1 MIKITLSYRFSFLQ
15 KVLALCLWAFLALGS
30 TDAFAQFA
38 VVEDFRGGGSP
49 DIIIGD
55 DAMLTSGNIDPV
67 NSGWLRLTPAVGNKK
82 GYAYV
87 NKSFP
92 ATLGVLMDF
101 EYKIWRDNPDTTY
114 SGADGLSIFLFDGS
128 VTSNDFALG
137 GYGGSLGY
145 AKFDS
150 TPGLKGGYVGI
161 GIDEYGNFANPNS
174 SDKYGGPGER
184 PNSVVMRGPTTTNN
198 SANVV
203 GGVQPTNRFLAG
215 RTILTSTTAPF
226 FTYENISVVGDR
238 NQNAIDYNTVTPTR
252 PNDATFY
259 RRVQVEIQRV
269 DLAGEYYKIIV
280 RWKTNPTDLDF
291 TQILEYTTQDVPPA
305 LLKIGFAAGTG
316 GGYNYHEIR
325 NLFVTTP
332 GNLRVAKRADK
343 DLLQLTAPNNILTYT
358 IEVTNDTDFEAPNI
372 SFKDKITDAY
382 GGDLIE
388 GTDYN
393 VESITTLG
401 FVSTA
406 LPDAATITSNE
417 ITGTLVLG
425 ARKTGRITMV
435 VKLLRAPQGNVLSN
449 MANVDYPMD
458 EDKNNNTSIVRTPVI
473 APGVDLV
480 LSKTVT
486 QQCIDGSSATL
497 PVFTVNVSNIGS
509 SSTVFNRL
517 GTAGQR
523 IAIYNTVPAGYTG
536 YDDSA
541 TLGGF
546 AGTVSDPQNGN
557 VTARWSKTSVTNPD
571 GSTTYRYIAR
581 GTNTSGATET
591 LGAGVTYPPPSP
603 PNDYSIKYSV
613 KPPTGVTTYNDVST
627 AALFTD
633 LNYNIPNESAANQLN
648 NNASITMNL
657 KPAAPAVPPGTIYY
671 CVGETAV
678 ALTATATGTNTLRW
692 YVTPTGFASE
702 FAIKPDTSTGG
713 IYTYYVSQVNGN
725 CEGPQT
731 PISVVV
737 LSPTPGSIGG
747 AATICP
753 NTGKT
758 LTSTTAGTAGT
769 GAPTPASGNTITY
782 RWEKAPG
789 TTGDTWVSTPGSL
802 STLDT
807 GNLSATTRYRRYTI
821 LTTAAG
827 KVCESLPTAEVLIT
841 IPVAGVIGNAQTFCG
856 ASGNASTLNTQTAG
870 TPTTPTAYQWER
882 STNGTSWTNVPA
894 NGTNGPISGTYPSG
908 TTQSYN
914 PITESVTYHYRR
926 QETYAVTSGTCKI
939 PTNAVKITIN
949 ATVPTAGTIV
959 GQTVCNGATPT
970 IVSGTAPGGDILSY
984 QWYSHTATTSGGG
997 TYTAISG
1004 ATSETYTP
1012 PAMTTSTWFRRAA
1025 INSCTAP
1032 TTSTAAPVTP
1042 GVRIIVQSV
1051 PTRGSIG
1058 TAQTICYNTMP
1069 QALTSL
1075 SPGTGS
1081 QTTPTYRWESAPGT
1095 TGGTWTTISG
1105 ATSAGYNPNVSL
1117 TSSMRYRRF
1126 TVSTLPNA
1134 SGGNSVCE
1142 SVPTDEI
1149 VITVKAATDPKTI
1162 GPAQTICNGETL
1174 AILTGDPAAGD
1185 GALTYLWQQSL
1196 DNTPL
1201 SWVTAQGTVA
1211 QTTGISYM
1219 PPSKPIMYYR
1229 RAAYADG
1236 ICVAYTPSV
1245 LIIVQSTIN
1254 VGGISAPA
1262 NICNGTSTTIASSTD
1277 GTGSGTI
1284 TYRWQS
1290 APGATGGSF
1299 TDISG
1304 QTGATLPTGIL
1315 TTTTRYQRFTISTQ
1329 NGKACEAGPS
1339 NVVTVNVYA
1348 ALTEGSIG
1356 SAQKICYNTA
1366 PLLLNS
1372 ATEGSTG
1379 GSGTLGYKWQSS
1391 IDNGGSWQDISGANG
1406 NSYQPPVLI
1415 ATTHYR
1421 RISTST
1427 NGCQSGPTV
1436 PVIITVVPVVDPG
1449 AITGNQVICM
1459 DTLATVLGSSAP
1471 GTSPGATI
1479 AYRWESSADGVGGW
1493 TTIPTASGI
1502 TYLPGIVHKTTY
1514 YRRVTIAT
1522 FTGGVATITCERFT
1536 TPPVSVTTKNCKVIT
1551 NPMIYQKVKGN

>member
-15 KVLALCLWAFLALGS
+15 KVLAVCLWVFIALCS
-30 TDAFAQFA
+30 TDAVAQFA
-38 VVEDFRGGGSP
+38 VVEDFRGGGNP

-55 DAMLTSGNIDPV
+55 NAILTSGNADPV
-67 NSGWLRLTPAVGNKK
+67 NSGWLRLTPAIGNRK
-82 GYAYV
+82 GYAYI

-101 EYKIWRDNPDTTY
+101 EYKIWRDVEDATY

-145 AKFDS
+145 AKLNS
-150 TPGLKGGYVGI
+150 EPGLKGGYVGI
-161 GIDEYGNFANPNS
+161 GIDEYGNFANTGDGN
-174 SDKYGGPGER
+174 KFGGPGER
-184 PNSVVMRGPTTTNN
+184 PNSIVMRGPTTTNN
-198 SANVV
+198 TASVV

-215 RTILTSTTAPF
+215 RTIRTSTTAPF
-226 FTYENISVVGDR
+226 FTYDNISVVGDR

-291 TQILEYTTQDVPPA
+291 TQVLEYTTQDVPPA

-332 GNLRVAKRADK
+332 GNLRVSKRADK
-343 DLLQLTAPNNILTYT
+343 DLLQLSAPNNILTYT

-393 VESITTLG
+393 VESITTTG

-449 MANVDYPMD
+449 LANVDYPLD

-473 APGVDLV
+473 ATGVDLV

-509 SSTVFNRL
+509 SATVFNRL

-546 AGTVSDPQNGN
+546 AGTVSDPLNSN
-557 VTARWSKTSVTNPD
+557 TTARWSKTSVVNPD

-591 LGAGVTYPPPSP
+591 LGAGVTYPPSSP

-613 KPPTGVTTYNDVST
+613 KPPVGVTTYNDVST

-633 LNYNIPNESAANQLN
+633 QNYNIPNESAANQLN

-657 KPAAPAVPPGTIYY
+657 KPAAPAVPAGTIYY

-713 IYTYYVSQVNGN
+713 IYTYYVSQVNGS

-737 LSPTPGSIGG
+737 LSPTQGVISG
-747 AATICP
+747 AATICAG
-753 NTGKT
+753 TGT
-758 LTSTTAGTAGT
+758 TIGSTTPGTAGT
-769 GAPTPASGNTITY
+769 GAPASGNTISY
-782 RWEKAPG
+782 RWEKALG
-789 TTGDTWVSTPGSL
+789 TTGNTWVANSGSL
-802 STLDT
+802 ATLAT
-807 GNLSATTRYRRYTI
+807 GNLAATTRYRRYTV
-821 LTTAAG
+821 LTMASG
-827 KVCESLPTAEVLIT
+827 KVCESPLPTNEILIT
-841 IPVAGVIGNAQTFCG
+841 VPVAGVIGNAQTFCG
-856 ASGNASTLNTQTAG
+856 LTGNASTLTTITAGSPG
-870 TPTTPTAYQWER
+870 TPTYLWKR
-882 STNGTSWTNVPA
+882 SLNGVNTWLDVP
-894 NGTNGPISGTYPSG
+894 NGQSS
-908 TTQSYN
+908 TTKSTENYN
-914 PITESVTYHYRR
+914 PATEALTYYYQRT
-926 QETYAVTSGTCKI
+926 ETYGSCVVTSNI
-939 PTNAVKITIN
+939 VKITIN
-949 ATVPTAGTIV
+949 ASTPTPGTIV
-959 GQTVCNGATPT
+959 GQTVCNGDTPT
-970 IVSGTAPGGDILSY
+970 IVSGTAPGGDITSY
-984 QWYSHTATTSGGG
+984 QWYSHTAATDAGG

-1012 PAMTTSTWFRRAA
+1012 PAMTVSTWFKRAA
-1025 INSCTAP
+1025 INGCTAP
-1032 TTSTAAPVTP
+1032 TTSTAAPLTP
-1042 GVRIIVQSV
+1042 GVRVIVQVV

-1058 TAQTICYNTMP
+1058 TSQTICYNTMP
-1069 QALTSL
+1069 LALTSL
-1075 SPGTGS
+1075 TAGTGS

-1126 TVSTLPNA
+1126 TVSTMPNA

-1142 SVPTDEI
+1142 SVPTDEV

-1162 GPAQTICNGETL
+1162 GPEQTICYNTSPATLTGTPGNGEG
-1174 AILTGDPAAGD
+1174 AI
-1185 GALTYLWQQSL
+1185 TYRWES
-1196 DNTPL
+1196 
-1201 SWVTAQGTVA
+1201 S
-1211 QTTGISYM
+1211 TTG
-1219 PPSKPIMYYR
+1219 
-1229 RAAYADG
+1229 AAPWNQIA
-1236 ICVAYTPSV
+1236 VNNVSYTPGPLTASTYFRRVTIATLSGACEAATPAV
-1245 LIIVQSTIN
+1245 LITVQGN
-1254 VGGISAPA
+1254 MNAGGISAPA

-1277 GTGSGTI
+1277 GAGSGTI
-1284 TYRWQS
+1284 SYRWQS
-1290 APGATGGSF
+1290 APGASGGTF

-1304 QTGATLPTGIL
+1304 QTGATLPTGTL
-1315 TTTTRYQRFTISTQ
+1315 TSTMRYQRFTVSTQ

-1339 NVVTVNVYA
+1339 NIVTINVYA
-1348 ALTEGSIG
+1348 AVTEGGIEK
-1356 SAQKICYNTA
+1356 AQKICYNTA
-1366 PLLLNS
+1366 PLLLTS
-1372 ATEGSTG
+1372 TTDGSTG
-1379 GSGTLGYKWQSS
+1379 GSGTLGYKWQNS
-1391 IDNGGSWQDISGANG
+1391 IDNGGSWQDIPSANG
-1406 NSYQPPVLI
+1406 NSYQPPTLT

-1449 AITGNQVICM
+1449 GITGNQVICM
-1459 DTLATVLGSSAP
+1459 DTQPTILGSSGV
-1471 GTSPGATI
+1471 GTNTGANSI
-1479 AYRWESSADGVGGW
+1479 AYRWESSADGVSGW
-1493 TTIPTASGI
+1493 TTIPTATGT
-1502 TYLPGIVHKTTY
+1502 TYLPGIVRKTTY

-1522 FTGGVATITCERFT
+1522 FTGGVATIVCEGFT
-1536 TPPVSVTTKNCKVIT
+1536 TSVSVTTKNCKVIT

>member
-15 KVLALCLWAFLALGS
+15 KALAVCLWAFIVLSS
-30 TDAFAQFA
+30 TDAVAQFA
-38 VVEDFRGGGSP
+38 VVEDFRGGGNP

-55 DAMLTSGNIDPV
+55 NAILTSGNADPV
-67 NSGWLRLTPAVGNKK
+67 NSGWLRLTPAIGNRK
-82 GYAYV
+82 GYAYI

-101 EYKIWRDNPDTTY
+101 EYKIWRDVEDATY

-128 VTSNDFALG
+128 ITSNDFALG

-145 AKFDS
+145 AKLNS
-150 TPGLKGGYVGI
+150 EPGLKGGYVGI
-161 GIDEYGNFANPNS
+161 GIDEYGNFANT
-174 SDKYGGPGER
+174 SDGNKFGGPGER
-184 PNSVVMRGPTTTNN
+184 PNSIVMRGPTTTNN
-198 SANVV
+198 TASVV

-215 RTILTSTTAPF
+215 RTIRTSTTAPF
-226 FTYENISVVGDR
+226 FTYDNISIVGDR

-291 TQILEYTTQDVPPA
+291 TQVLEYTTQDVPPA

-332 GNLRVAKRADK
+332 GNLRVSKRADK
-343 DLLQLTAPNNILTYT
+343 DLLQLSAPNNILTYT

-393 VESITTLG
+393 VESITTTG

-449 MANVDYPMD
+449 LANVDYPLD

-473 APGVDLV
+473 ATGVDLV

-546 AGTVSDPQNGN
+546 AGTVSDPLNSN
-557 VTARWSKTSVTNPD
+557 TTARWSKTSVVNPD

-591 LGAGVTYPPPSP
+591 LGAGVTYPPSSP

-613 KPPTGVTTYNDVST
+613 KPPVGVTTYNDVST

-633 LNYNIPNESAANQLN
+633 QNYNIPNESAANQLN

-657 KPAAPAVPPGTIYY
+657 KPAAPAVPAGTIYY

-737 LSPTPGSIGG
+737 LSPTQGAISG
-747 AATICP
+747 AATICAG
-753 NTGKT
+753 TGT
-758 LTSTTAGTAGT
+758 NIGSTTPGTAGT
-769 GAPTPASGNTITY
+769 GAPTSGNTISY
-782 RWEKAPG
+782 RWEKALG
-789 TTGDTWVSTPGSL
+789 TTGDTWGPNSGS
-802 STLDT
+802 SATLAT
-807 GNLSATTRYRRYTI
+807 GNLAATTRYRRYTV
-821 LTTAAG
+821 LTLASG
-827 KVCESLPTAEVLIT
+827 KVCESPLPTNEILIT
-841 IPVAGVIGNAQTFCG
+841 VPVAGVIGNAQTYCSLS
-856 ASGNASTLNTQTAG
+856 ANPTMLTTITAGSPG
-870 TPTTPTAYQWER
+870 TPTSYLWKR
-882 STNGTSWTNVPA
+882 SLNGVNGWNNVPNGA
-894 NGTNGPISGTYPSG
+894 DNGTNR
-908 TTQSYN
+908 TTQNYD
-914 PITESVTYHYRR
+914 PVDGQLLTYYYQRT
-926 QETYAVTSGTCKI
+926 ETYAGCTVTSNI
-939 PTNAVKITIN
+939 VKITIN
-949 ATVPTAGTIV
+949 ATTPTAGTIV
-959 GQTVCNGATPT
+959 GQTVCNGDTPT
-970 IVSGTAPGGDILSY
+970 IVSGTAPGGDITAY
-984 QWYSHTATTSGGG
+984 QWASSATSGG
-997 TYTAISG
+997 TYTNISG

-1012 PAMTTSTWFRRAA
+1012 STGLTTTRWYRRTVS
-1025 INSCTAP
+1025 NSCGSA
-1032 TTSTAAPVTP
+1032 TSPAVQ
-1042 GVRIIVQSV
+1042 IIVQAI

-1058 TAQTICYNTMP
+1058 TAQTICYNAMP
-1069 QALTSL
+1069 LALTSL
-1075 SPGTGS
+1075 TAGTGS

-1095 TGGTWTTISG
+1095 TGGTWTTIPG
-1105 ATSAGYNPNVSL
+1105 ATSAAYNPNVL
-1117 TSSMRYRRF
+1117 LMSSIRYRRF
-1126 TVSTLPNA
+1126 TVSTMPNA

-1142 SVPTDEI
+1142 SVPTDEV

-1162 GPAQTICNGETL
+1162 GPEQTICYNTSPATLTGTPGNGEG
-1174 AILTGDPAAGD
+1174 AI
-1185 GALTYLWQQSL
+1185 TYRWES
-1196 DNTPL
+1196 
-1201 SWVTAQGTVA
+1201 S
-1211 QTTGISYM
+1211 TTGAAPWAQIAVNNISYT
-1219 PPSKPIMYYR
+1219 PGQLTASTYFR
-1229 RAAYADG
+1229 RVTIATLSGACEAASPA
-1236 ICVAYTPSV
+1236 V
-1245 LIIVQSTIN
+1245 LITVQGN
-1254 VGGISAPA
+1254 MNAGGISGPA
-1262 NICNGTSTTIASSTD
+1262 NICNGTSATITSSPD
-1277 GTGSGTI
+1277 GAGSGTI

-1290 APGATGGSF
+1290 ATATGSF
-1299 TDISG
+1299 TDIPG
-1304 QTGATLPTGIL
+1304 ETGPTLATGNLISTM
-1315 TTTTRYQRFTISTQ
+1315 RYQRFTVSTQ

-1339 NVVTVNVYA
+1339 NIVTVNVYA
-1348 ALTEGSIG
+1348 AVTEGSIEKT
-1356 SAQKICYNTA
+1356 QKICYNTA
-1366 PLLLNS
+1366 PLLLTS
-1372 ATEGSTG
+1372 TTEGSTG
-1379 GSGTLGYKWQSS
+1379 GSGTLGYKWQNS
-1391 IDNGGSWQDISGANG
+1391 IDNGGSWQDIPGANG
-1406 NSYQPPVLI
+1406 NSYQPPILT

-1421 RISTST
+1421 RITTST

-1436 PVIITVVPVVDPG
+1436 PVIITVMPVVNPG
-1449 AITGNQVICM
+1449 GITGNQAICM
-1459 DTLATVLGSSAP
+1459 DTAATVLGSSAP
-1471 GTSPGATI
+1471 GTSSGATI

-1493 TTIPTASGI
+1493 TTIPTANGT

-1522 FTGGVATITCERFT
+1522 FTGGVATITCEAFT

>member
-15 KVLALCLWAFLALGS
+15 KVLALCLWAFIALSS
-30 TDAFAQFA
+30 TEVVAQFA
-38 VVEDFRGGGSP
+38 VVEDFRGGGNP

-55 DAMLTSGNIDPV
+55 NAILTSGNADPV
-67 NSGWLRLTPAVGNKK
+67 NSGWLRLTPALGNKK
-82 GYAYV
+82 GYAYI

-101 EYKIWRDNPDTTY
+101 EYKIWRDVEDVTY
-114 SGADGLSIFLFDGS
+114 SGADGLSIFLFDGTI
-128 VTSNDFALG
+128 TSNDFALG

-174 SDKYGGPGER
+174 SAKYGGPGER

-203 GGVQPTNRFLAG
+203 GGVQPTNRFLTG
-215 RTILTSTTAPF
+215 KTIRTSTTAPF
-226 FTYENISVVGDR
+226 FTYDNISVVGDR

-280 RWKTNPTDLDF
+280 RWKTNPNDLDF

-305 LLKIGFAAGTG
+305 LLKIGFAGGTG
-316 GGYNYHEIR
+316 GGFNYHEIR

-332 GNLRVAKRADK
+332 GNLRVSKRADK
-343 DLLQLTAPNNILTYT
+343 DLLQLTAPDNILTYT

-382 GGDLIE
+382 GDDLIE

-393 VESITTLG
+393 VESITTTG

-406 LPDAATITSNE
+406 LPDVTTITSNE

-425 ARKTGRITMV
+425 ARKTGRIVMV

-449 MANVDYPMD
+449 LANVDYPLD

-473 APGVDLV
+473 ATGVDLV

-486 QQCIDGSSATL
+486 QQCIDGSNTTL
-497 PVFTVNVSNIGS
+497 PIFTVNVSNIGS
-509 SSTVFNRL
+509 LPTVFNRL

-557 VTARWSKTSVTNPD
+557 ITARWSKTSVVNPD

-581 GTNTSGATET
+581 GTNTTGATET

-671 CVGETAV
+671 CIGETAV

-702 FAIKPDTSTGG
+702 FAIKPDTSTAG

-737 LSPTPGSIGG
+737 LSPTQGVISG
-747 AATICP
+747 AATICAG
-753 NTGKT
+753 TGT
-758 LTSTTAGTAGT
+758 TIGSTTGGTAGT
-769 GAPTPASGNTITY
+769 GAPAAGNTISY
-782 RWEKAPG
+782 RWEKALG
-789 TTGDTWVSTPGSL
+789 TTGDTWATTPGS
-802 STLDT
+802 SATLAT
-807 GNLSATTRYRRYTI
+807 GNLPETTRYRRYTI

-827 KVCESLPTAEVLIT
+827 KVCESPVPTNEILIT
-841 IPVAGVIGNAQTFCG
+841 VPVAGVIGSAQTYCSLS
-856 ASGNASTLNTQTAG
+856 ANPTMLTTI
-870 TPTTPTAYQWER
+870 TPGSPGTPTAYLWKR
-882 STNGTSWTNVPA
+882 SLTGTGGWANVP
-894 NGTNGPISGTYPSG
+894 NGADNSTSR
-908 TTQSYN
+908 TTQNYDPVN
-914 PITESVTYHYRR
+914 GQVLTYYYQRT
-926 QETYAVTSGTCKI
+926 ETYGSCTVTS
-939 PTNAVKITIN
+939 NVVKITIN
-949 ATVPTAGTIV
+949 ATTPTPGTIV
-959 GQTVCNGATPT
+959 GQTVCNGDTPT

-997 TYTAISG
+997 TYTAIPG

-1012 PAMTTSTWFRRAA
+1012 PAMTASTWFRRTA
-1025 INSCTAP
+1025 INGCTAP

-1075 SPGTGS
+1075 SAGTGS

-1095 TGGTWTTISG
+1095 TGGTWTTIPG
-1105 ATSAGYNPNVSL
+1105 ATSAGYNPNVLL
-1117 TSSMRYRRF
+1117 TSSIRYRRF

-1142 SVPTDEI
+1142 SVPTDEV

-1162 GPAQTICNGETL
+1162 GPEQTICYNTSPATLTGTPGNGEGAITYRWESSTTGAAPWLPIAVNNISYTPGPLTTSTYFRRVTIATL
-1174 AILTGDPAAGD
+1174 SGACEAASPAILIT
-1185 GALTYLWQQSL
+1185 
-1196 DNTPL
+1196 
-1201 SWVTAQGTVA
+1201 VQGNMNA
-1211 QTTGISYM
+1211 
-1219 PPSKPIMYYR
+1219 
-1229 RAAYADG
+1229 
-1236 ICVAYTPSV
+1236 
-1245 LIIVQSTIN
+1245 
-1254 VGGISAPA
+1254 GGISGPA
-1262 NICNGTSTTIASSTD
+1262 NICNGISATITSSSD

-1290 APGATGGSF
+1290 AAATGSF
-1299 TDISG
+1299 TDIPG
-1304 QTGATLPTGIL
+1304 ETGPTLVTGSLIS
-1315 TTTTRYQRFTISTQ
+1315 TMRYQRFTVSTQ

-1339 NVVTVNVYA
+1339 NIVTVNVYA
-1348 ALTEGSIG
+1348 AVTEGGIEKT
-1356 SAQKICYNTA
+1356 QKICYNTA
-1366 PLLLNS
+1366 PLLLTS
-1372 ATEGSTG
+1372 TTDGSTG
-1379 GSGTLGYKWQSS
+1379 GSGTLGYKWQNS
-1391 IDNGGSWQDISGANG
+1391 IDNGGSWQDVAGANG
-1406 NSYQPPVLI
+1406 NSYQPPTLT

-1421 RISTST
+1421 RITTST

-1436 PVIITVVPVVDPG
+1436 PVIITVVPVVNPG
-1449 AITGNQVICM
+1449 TITGNQVICM
-1459 DTLATVLGSSAP
+1459 DTLPGSLGSLAP
-1471 GTSPGATI
+1471 GTSSGATI
-1479 AYRWESSADGVGGW
+1479 AYRWESSANGSTGW
-1493 TTIPTASGI
+1493 VTIATATGL
-1502 TYLPGIVHKTTY
+1502 TYQPPILHKTTY

-1522 FTGGVATITCERFT
+1522 FTGGVATITCEGVT
-1536 TPPVSVTTKNCKVIT
+1536 TPPISVTTKNCKVIT